1 MPQPADTKHVESILP
16 HDEKGPAQARATV
29 TEAMAG
35 LPADA
40 VDTARLLVTELV
52 TNSVKHTPT
61 QTADDIR
68 MRLAIRG
75 DTLRVEVRDR
85 GERSPII
92 RSEEQRRDGSGF
104 GLYLVDQLASEW
116 GIGSADPGHVVWFE
130 LGLR

>member
-1 MPQPADTKHVESILP
+1 MPHPADTKHVESTVS
-16 HDEKGPAQARATV
+16 HDYQGPAEARATV

-61 QTADDIR
+61 QASDDIT
-68 MRLAIRG
+68 MRLAIRE
-75 DTLRVEVRDR
+75 DILRVEVQDR
-85 GERSPII
+85 GARRPAIGSD
-92 RSEEQRRDGSGF
+92 EQRRDGSGF
-104 GLYLVDQLASEW
+104 GLYLVDQLSSEW

-130 LGLR
+130 LPLR